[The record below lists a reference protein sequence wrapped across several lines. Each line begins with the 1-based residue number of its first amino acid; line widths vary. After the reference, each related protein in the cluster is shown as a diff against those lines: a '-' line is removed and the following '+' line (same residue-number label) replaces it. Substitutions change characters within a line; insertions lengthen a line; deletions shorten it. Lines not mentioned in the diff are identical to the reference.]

1 MLLLLFN
8 GSVQG
13 ALMWSGPSPSRTAL
27 IEPETRTIVIGPS

>member
-13 ALMWSGPSPSRTAL
+13 ALLWSGPSPARTA
-27 IEPETRTIVIGPS
+27 IIDPEIRTIVIGPS

>member
-13 ALMWSGPSPSRTAL
+13 AFMWSGPSPIRTAVVD
-27 IEPETRTIVIGPS
+27 PEQRIMVVSPS